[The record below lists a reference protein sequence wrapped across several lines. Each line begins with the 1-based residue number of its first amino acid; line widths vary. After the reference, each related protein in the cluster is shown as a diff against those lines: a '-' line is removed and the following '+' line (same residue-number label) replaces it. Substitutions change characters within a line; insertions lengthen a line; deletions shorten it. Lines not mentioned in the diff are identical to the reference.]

1 MRTAVCSL
9 FFLAAASLA
18 EAQHSSVGPGQS
30 TDVPSSIGPGETT
43 CKNFSNREDVLLT
56 RVRPALEL
64 AMRGGK
70 VVYGGGVG
78 YVTPMAWQ
86 NVQMLGDGT
95 SVGVLKAVSPKD
107 LTKPEFVNAYLQVIR
122 IVFSEPKWAVCPE
135 DKTPAVTLFLLD
147 YLREKVTDEELKRQI
162 DSTREYVV
170 KQAGSPQQSPFPDP
184 SESAK

>member
-1 MRTAVCSL
+1 MRSAVCSL
-9 FFLAAASLA
+9 LFLAAASLA
-18 EAQHSSVGPGQS
+18 EAQRSSVGPGQS

-43 CKNFSNREDVLLT
+43 CKNFWNREDVLLT

-64 AMRGGK
+64 AMHGGK

-135 DKTPAVTLFLLD
+135 DKAPEVTLF
-147 YLREKVTDEELKRQI
+147 
-162 DSTREYVV
+162 
-170 KQAGSPQQSPFPDP
+170 
-184 SESAK
+184 